1 MCMLV
6 IGELAVRRVSKFE
19 AQGTKL
25 NFGVTSRIQ
34 VSCGHQPL
42 SCALRVF
49 ISTVASYRDLHVQH
63 RGFRGEPPRQA
74 WASVSQS
81 SSRVDNLRCVSIR
94 PTFTPART
102 S

>member
-1 MCMLV
+1 MCMLAV
-6 IGELAVRRVSKFE
+6 GELAVRRVSKFE

-34 VSCGHQPL
+34 VSCGHRPL
-42 SCALRVF
+42 RCTLRVF
-49 ISTVASYRDLHVQH
+49 VSTVATYRDLHLQH
-63 RGFRGEPPRQA
+63 RGVRGEPPRQA
-74 WASVSQS
+74 WPPASQS

-94 PTFTPART
+94 PAFTPART